1 MKFRFLALCMVL
13 VIMMSAFAACG
24 KNDEVDEY
32 IQQITTVTGDKN
44 AISYTEKNASD
55 NGVSIDAYNADH
67 QGIYSV
73 FKDNDGNI
81 ISEWYAH
88 YDEDGNQTFSEVY
101 DENHVLSYRSE
112 MEYEDGNMTSRIN
125 YDKDG
130 NVLSKMVYT
139 YYESG
144 SQKEEI
150 VYDGDGNE
158 VERNTYEDVLS
169 QMFGEDFEFA
179 TKKAQ

>member
-1 MKFRFLALCMVL
+1 MKFRFLALCMLL
-13 VIMMSAFAACG
+13 VMIMAAFAACG
-24 KNDEVDEY
+24 QNQEVDKFIE
-32 IQQITTVTGDKN
+32 QITTVAGDKN
-44 AISYTEKNASD
+44 AISYTEKNESD

-67 QGIYSV
+67 QGLYSV
-73 FKDNDGNI
+73 FKDNNGTI

-101 DENHVLSYRSE
+101 NEDHVLAYRSE
-112 MEYEDGNMTSRIN
+112 MEYEDGNMTSRVN

-130 NVLSKMVYT
+130 KVLSKIVYT

-158 VERNTYEDVLS
+158 IERNTYEDVLS
-169 QMFGEDFEFA
+169 QMFGNDFEFA
-179 TKKAQ
+179 TKTK